1 MGCLLGNAVWF
12 GTAIHVMA
20 AGEGIE
26 TVLSLRQILPT
37 LPMAAALSANHLA
50 ALILPAGLRRLY
62 VARDDDA
69 AGHHATLTLIDRAQA
84 HGIEALPLDAAL
96 GDFNDDLRLLGFARL
111 ADGIR
116 GQLDPEDI
124 ERFWSGAGKS

>member
-1 MGCLLGNAVWF
+1 V
-12 GTAIHVMA
+12 IA
-20 AGEGIE
+20 AGEGLE
-26 TVLSLRQILPT
+26 TMLSLRQSLPT

-69 AGHHATLTLIDRAQA
+69 AGHHATMTLINRAHA
-84 HGIEALPLDAAL
+84 LGIEARPLDAAL

-124 ERFWSGAGKS
+124 ERFWSGAGES